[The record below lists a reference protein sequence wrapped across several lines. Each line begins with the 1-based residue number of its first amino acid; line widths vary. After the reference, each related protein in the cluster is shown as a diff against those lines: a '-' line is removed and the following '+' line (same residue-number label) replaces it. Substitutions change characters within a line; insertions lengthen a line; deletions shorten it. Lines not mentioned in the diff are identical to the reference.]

1 MKISIDSLRSKL
13 LELLSTNFSQE
24 QSEKVAE
31 YLLWAEMSGNKTQG
45 IVKMTG
51 TEPLQN
57 IVPEHEVSVLRD
69 TKLSQLI
76 DAGRNPAP
84 LTTQIATDTAILKAK
99 EHGFAIVGIR
109 NTFSSNGA
117 QAFYVEKIAKENLIG
132 IMCSRS
138 PASAAG
144 FGSIDPIFGTNPI
157 GFGFPTNEQPLG
169 FDTATSAMTF
179 YALVLAKARGE
190 QIPENMAID
199 YGGNPTTDPAAAMG
213 GALLPFDRSYKGSG
227 FALVVEMLAGP
238 LVGGAWVDNKTF
250 KEEWG
255 TTIMAIDPELLVDI
269 ADFKANA
276 SDLLA
281 KVKRA
286 RKANGVEEI
295 RLPGEKGRKLY
306 DAALGSGFVE
316 IDDAIARQLRIE
328 A

>member
-51 TEPLQN
+51 AEAIQN
-57 IVPEHEVSVLRD
+57 IVPEREVSVIRE

-99 EHGFAIVGIR
+99 EHGFAIVGIK
-109 NTFSSNGA
+109 NSFSSNGA

-157 GFGFPTNEQPLG
+157 GFGFPTNEQPLV

-199 YGGNPTTDPAAAMG
+199 YDGNPTTDPAAAMG

-255 TTIMAIDPELLVDI
+255 TTVMVIDPELLVDI

-276 SDLLA
+276 SDLLG
-281 KVKRA
+281 KVKSA

-295 RLPGEKGRKLY
+295 RLPGENGRKLY